1 MNRFDGRTALI
12 TGASRGIGF
21 AIAKRLVDEGARVL
35 ITARRE
41 DALREAAAKLGAS
54 ALWVAGKADDP
65 GHRAEVFDL
74 VGREFG
80 VLDHF
85 VSNAGVN
92 PSFGPTLE
100 TEHSAMAKILEI
112 NVMAA
117 LDWSRDA
124 VAAGIGA
131 RNGSIVN
138 IASIAGISAAP
149 GIGFYG
155 VSKAALISLTT
166 QLAFELAP
174 DIRVNAVAPAVI
186 KTRFAEALYEGREAE
201 AAAIYPLARLG
212 VPEDVSGVV
221 AFLLSADA
229 AWITGQTIVIDG
241 GGSIRP
247 VT

>member
-1 MNRFDGRTALI
+1 MNRFERRTALV
-12 TGASRGIGF
+12 TGASRGIGL
-21 AIAKRLVDEGARVL
+21 AIAQRLVDEGARVL

-41 DALREAAAKLGAS
+41 EALREAAAQLGPS
-54 ALWVAGKADDP
+54 ALWVAGRADDAD
-65 GHRAEVFDL
+65 HRAEVFE
-74 VGREFG
+74 VIGREFG

-92 PSFGPTLE
+92 PSFGPTLA
-100 TEHSAMAKILEI
+100 TEHSAMAKIFEI

-117 LDWSRDA
+117 VDWSRDA
-124 VAAGIGA
+124 VAAGLGT
-131 RNGSIVN
+131 NGGSIVN
-138 IASIAGISAAP
+138 IASIAGLTASP

-166 QLAFELAP
+166 QLAIELAP
-174 DIRVNAVAPAVI
+174 AIRVNAVAPAVI
-186 KTRFAEALYEGREAE
+186 KTRFAQALYEGREAE
-201 AAAIYPLARLG
+201 VSATYPLRRLG
-212 VPEDVSGVV
+212 TPEDVSGVV

>member
-1 MNRFDGRTALI
+1 VNRFDGRTALI
-12 TGASRGIGF
+12 TGASRGIGL

-41 DALREAAAKLGAS
+41 EALRDAAAELGPS
-54 ALWVAGKADDP
+54 ALWVAGRADDSV
-65 GHRAEVFDL
+65 HRAEVFE
-74 VGREFG
+74 VIAREFG
-80 VLDHF
+80 GLDHF

-92 PSFGPTLE
+92 PSYGPTLD

-124 VAAGIGA
+124 VTAGLGA
-131 RNGSIVN
+131 RGGSIVN

-166 QLAFELAP
+166 HLAFELAP
-174 DIRVNAVAPAVI
+174 RIRVNAVAPAVI
-186 KTRFAEALYEGREAE
+186 KTRFAEALYDGREAE
-201 AAAIYPLARLG
+201 VAATYPLARLG

-241 GGSIRP
+241 GGSIPP
-247 VT
+247 VI